1 MADPSLAAVLFADV
15 VGSTETI
22 ARLGAAAGEAWRQGA
37 LALLREALAATHGR
51 EVQHT
56 GDGLFA
62 VFGVASRAATAAVA
76 MQRAALQ
83 VSRRRDVVAPL
94 LLRIGIAAGEVSE
107 DDEGVH
113 GLVVVEAARLC
124 AAAKSGQILASA
136 LVRTLC
142 SGHGGHRF
150 VPAGALD
157 LKGLPAAVEAV
168 EIVWDAPSLVPAPF
182 PARLAELVQTSFA
195 GRRDEREQLANAWRC
210 AGGGERRVVLVA
222 GEPGI
227 GKTRLAEEL
236 ARQVRVARERLSG
249 LAAPHSAETREPQPE
264 PPPAAA
270 GAARR
275 TPSGRG

>member
-1 MADPSLAAVLFADV
+1 MAHPSFAAVLFADV

-22 ARLGAAAGEAWRQGA
+22 ARLGERAGETWRQGA
-37 LALLREALAATHGR
+37 LALLRGQLAATHGR

-62 VFGVASRAATAAVA
+62 VFTGASRAAAAAVA

-83 VSRRRDVVAPL
+83 ASRRRDVVAPL

-107 DDEGVH
+107 DGEGVH

-124 AAAKSGQILASA
+124 AAAQSGRILASA

-142 SGHGGHRF
+142 SGHGEHRF

-157 LKGLPAAVEAV
+157 LKGLPAPVEAV
-168 EIVWDAPSLVPAPF
+168 EIAWDAPSLAPAPF

-195 GRRDEREQLANAWRC
+195 GRRDERAKLTEAWQ
-210 AGGGERRVVLVA
+210 AAAAGERHVVLVA

-227 GKTRLAEEL
+227 GKTRLVAEL
-236 ARQVRVARERLSG
+236 GRE
-249 LAAPHSAETREPQPE
+249 AH
-264 PPPAAA
+264 AA
-270 GAARR
+270 GALVLY
-275 TPSGRG
+275 GRCDEDLGSP